1 MAYTVT
7 EDDEFAAFAKRA
19 EEEAQSNKGGSN
31 FAPRDYDPIK
41 WVGLEDKAK
50 IVRIVGGAPSSMKP
64 GAHVLPTDAHELF
77 ISKILDDNG
86 KRMKLKLPLH
96 SDDTAHEHIMWRIIN
111 KVNEVSWTKDPVTG
125 KITKTF
131 KHQDKP
137 WFEKVNKG
145 GFAPTDPSYQ

>member
-19 EEEAQSNKGGSN
+19 EEEAQNNKGGSN

-96 SDDTAHEHIMWRIIN
+96 SDDMNTLCGVSLIRLMRYHGQRMQQPEKAQRLLNIRIN
-111 KVNEVSWTKDPVTG
+111 LGLKK
-125 KITKTF
+125 
-131 KHQDKP
+131 
-137 WFEKVNKG
+137 
-145 GFAPTDPSYQ
+145 